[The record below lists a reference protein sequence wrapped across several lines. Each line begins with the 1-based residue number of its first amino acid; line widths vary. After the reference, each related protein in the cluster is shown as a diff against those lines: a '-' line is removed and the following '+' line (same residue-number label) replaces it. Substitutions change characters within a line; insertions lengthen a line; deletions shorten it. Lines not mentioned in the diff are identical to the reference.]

1 MTSRITALGQIFSI
15 VIVCLSHLAFGQQQ
29 GITTKTQVSGVFP
42 DLAMVAG
49 HSPRTEAGTGAMMPW
64 ANRLWIVTYVAH
76 MSRTGNGTGL
86 YEIDENMN
94 LKKRPESI
102 VGTYANRLVHG
113 PSNQLII
120 GPYIID
126 TLGHV
131 RVIEGVKKYRLA
143 ATMEHLTDKN
153 KVYFLSMEGEFLEV
167 DVHTLET
174 RLLFNLMDELNEPK
188 GSKPHFKSGF
198 TNHGR
203 VVVTNNSYST
213 KDYNGAQ
220 KAGRLAEWD
229 GKKWTILEELPFTEV
244 FSARAFGQPMYATG
258 YDNRSAI
265 LKAFINGEWKR
276 YRLPKSS
283 FAFDETSTTEW
294 MRIREVETERALMD
308 CHGIFYEIS
317 YHTYGNA
324 IWGVR
329 PISRHLRMIPDFC
342 SWRGM
347 LVLGG
352 DQATPMQFGRTDL
365 DRNPLAGQPQAG
377 LWFGKTDDLWSF
389 GKPSGWGG
397 PWYKTPV
404 KANEPSDPYLMNGF
418 DQKVLHLRN
427 DSDHPVEFAIEVD
440 FVGNQD
446 WVTYQKITVPP
457 NGYVH
462 HEFPAGYQAHWV
474 RLIANSPTIATAIF
488 FYN

>member
-1 MTSRITALGQIFSI
+1 MK
-15 VIVCLSHLAFGQQQ
+15 VIARSVFVSVLVVSQLTTWAQQKDQ
-29 GITTKTQVSGVFP
+29 KIKTQVSGVFP
-42 DLAMVAG
+42 DLALVAG
-49 HSPRTEAGTGAMMPW
+49 HSPRTEAGIGAMMPW

-76 MSRTGNGTGL
+76 LQRSGSGTGL

-94 LKKRPESI
+94 LTKRPESV

-120 GPYIID
+120 GPHIID
-126 TLGHV
+126 TLGNV
-131 RVIEGVKKYRLA
+131 RTIDGVKGHRLA

-153 KVYFLSMEGEFLEV
+153 KVYFLGMEGEFFEV

-174 RLLFNLMDELNEPK
+174 KQLFNLMTELNEPK

-198 TNHGR
+198 THHGR
-203 VVVTNNSYST
+203 VVVGNNSYST
-213 KDYNGAQ
+213 KDYNGIQ

-229 GKKWTILEELPFTEV
+229 GKKWTILEEAPFTEV
-244 FSARAFGQPMYATG
+244 FSARAFGQPMFAMG
-258 YDNRSAI
+258 YDNRSVI
-265 LKAFINGEWKR
+265 LKAFINGVWKR
-276 YRLPKSS
+276 FRLPKSS

-308 CHGIFYEIS
+308 CHGIFYELS
-317 YHTYGNA
+317 YHTYGNS
-324 IWGVR
+324 IWGIR
-329 PISRHLRMIPDFC
+329 PISKHLRVVPDFC

-352 DQATPMQFGRTDL
+352 NQATPMQFERSSL

-389 GKPSGWGG
+389 GKPTGWGG
-397 PWYKTPV
+397 PWHKTSV
-404 KANEPSDPYLMNGF
+404 NANEPSDPYLMTGF
-418 DQKVLHLRN
+418 DQKVLHLKN
-427 DSDHPVEFAIEVD
+427 ESDREVEFTIEVD
-440 FVGNQD
+440 FIGNLE
-446 WVTYQKITVPP
+446 WTTYKTIKVPAH
-457 NGYVH
+457 GYVH

-474 RLIANSPTIATAIF
+474 RLVADQPCVATAIF